1 MTPRVIISNNFS
13 DQTYKNVTHSDM
25 IIYDKIIKELNESK
39 AIFKDNSIQP
49 KIDSSNQS
57 NKTFKSRVT
66 TELLNK
72 AFRYHV
78 IPT

>member
-1 MTPRVIISNNFS
+1 MTLHFCTVVDVI
-13 DQTYKNVTHSDM
+13 K
-25 IIYDKIIKELNESK
+25 K
-39 AIFKDNSIQP
+39 
-49 KIDSSNQS
+49 
-57 NKTFKSRVT
+57 FKSRVT